1 MTSSTRPG
9 ADHPSS
15 VPATTDELV
24 KELERVRAE
33 NRQLERALASHA
45 TVDRAIGVLTVL
57 GRISPDDGFT
67 VLREISQ
74 HTNVRLSAVAEH
86 LLAHARGAE
95 LPDVLLGELHAALAR
110 HAGAAGSSAR
120 CGVDAVAPAP
130 HRCDA
135 VSPCRADRSSARS
148 PRSAS

>member
-1 MTSSTRPG
+1 MTSSTRSG
-9 ADHPSS
+9 ARPPA
-15 VPATTDELV
+15 VPTTTDELV

-33 NRQLERALASHA
+33 NRHLERALASHA

-74 HTNVRLSAVAEH
+74 HTNIRLSAVAEH

-95 LPDVLLGELHAALAR
+95 LPDVLLGQLHAALAR
-110 HAGAAGSSAR
+110 HAGADGGSAR
-120 CGVDAVAPAP
+120 CGVDAAAPAP

-135 VSPCRADRSSARS
+135 VSPCRADRSSSRS

>member
-1 MTSSTRPG
+1 MTSSTRSCARP
-9 ADHPSS
+9 PS
-15 VPATTDELV
+15 VPTTTDELV

-33 NRQLERALASHA
+33 NRHLERALASHA
-45 TVDRAIGVLTVL
+45 TVDRAIGVLAVL
-57 GRISPDDGFT
+57 GRISPDDGFK

-74 HTNVRLSAVAEH
+74 HTNIRLSAVAEH

-110 HAGAAGSSAR
+110 RAGADGGSAR
-120 CGVDAVAPAP
+120 CGVDAAAPAP

>member
-1 MTSSTRPG
+1 MTSSTRSCARP
-9 ADHPSS
+9 PS
-15 VPATTDELV
+15 VPTTTDELM

-33 NRQLERALASHA
+33 NRHLERALASHA

-74 HTNVRLSAVAEH
+74 HTNIRLSAVAEH

-95 LPDVLLGELHAALAR
+95 LPDVLLGQLHAALAR
-110 HAGAAGSSAR
+110 HAGADGGSAR
-120 CGVDAVAPAP
+120 CGVDAAAPAP

>member
-1 MTSSTRPG
+1 MTSSTRSG
-9 ADHPSS
+9 ARPPA
-15 VPATTDELV
+15 VPTTTDELV

-33 NRQLERALASHA
+33 NRHLERALASHA

-74 HTNVRLSAVAEH
+74 HTNIRLSAVAEH

-110 HAGAAGSSAR
+110 HAGAAGGSAR
-120 CGVDAVAPAP
+120 CGADAAAPAP

>member
-1 MTSSTRPG
+1 MTSSTRSG
-9 ADHPSS
+9 ARPPS
-15 VPATTDELV
+15 VPPTTDELV
-24 KELERVRAE
+24 KELERVRVE

-74 HTNVRLSAVAEH
+74 HTNIRLSAVAED
-86 LLAHARGAE
+86 LLAHARGAA

-110 HAGAAGSSAR
+110 HADPRAR
-120 CGVDAVAPAP
+120 P
-130 HRCDA
+130 
-135 VSPCRADRSSARS
+135 
-148 PRSAS
+148 

>member
-1 MTSSTRPG
+1 MTSSTRSG
-9 ADHPSS
+9 ARPPS
-15 VPATTDELV
+15 VPTTTDELV

-33 NRQLERALASHA
+33 NRHLERALASHA

-110 HAGAAGSSAR
+110 HADAAGGSAG
-120 CGVDAVAPAP
+120 CGADAAAPAP